1 MSKKKIKMNPKN
13 SLKITTKE
21 KTTLMKSIQKYK
33 IKEKISKHQNLIAR
47 KFKLIEHLK

>member
-1 MSKKKIKMNPKN
+1 MNHKT

-21 KTTLMKSIQKYK
+21 KTTLIKSIQKYK
-33 IKEKISKHQNLIAR
+33 IKAEISKHQNLITR